1 MDDEVIKLPWVE
13 GVRDEDGV
21 YREGWA
27 GELYFRP
34 IRGVMELVGLDI
46 RSVRDPDCEAQ
57 GSLWVVATE
66 AGEPLVQLRPRVL
79 TKEVLRKLDLG
90 RLVADRKARSERIME
105 ELARLPTFSEQDL
118 RRRLKQ
124 WRANKRPRR
133 GGVPPLPD
141 QHYAE
146 VARVYNKEVTRAARA
161 GLSLRDAKPL
171 KAVRKHFSRKLGY
184 EVTKTT
190 VTTWVS
196 RARQRGLIDP
206 APARGQVAG
215 LEETR

>member
-1 MDDEVIKLPWVE
+1 MDDEVIKLPWVD

-46 RSVRDPDCEAQ
+46 RSVRDPDHEAP
-57 GSLWVVATE
+57 GSLWEVATD
-66 AGEPLVQLRPRVL
+66 AGEPLLQLRPRVL
-79 TKEVLRKLDLG
+79 SKEVLRKLDLG
-90 RLVADRKARSERIME
+90 RLVADRKARSEQFTE
-105 ELARLPTFSEQDL
+105 ELAKQPAFSEQEL
-118 RRRLKQ
+118 RRRLEQ

-133 GGVPPLPD
+133 GGVPPLSD

-146 VARVYNKEVTRAARA
+146 VARVYNKEVARAARA
-161 GLSLRDAKPL
+161 GLGLRDAKPL
-171 KAVRKHFSRKLGY
+171 RKVAEHFSRKRGY

-196 RARQRGLIDP
+196 RARQRGLIAA

-215 LEETR
+215 LEEE